1 MSLDVAHKQPTSGWR
16 STAGRLRRQLGTG
29 AVLATTVLAVA
40 ACGSSSSSTSGGA
53 GGGGNGTTSAALG
66 TRLYGTLPPAGTPKP
81 GGTVTQGQL
90 NGQTPTYI
98 FPIAPGAQTSTGTIS
113 FLTELFMP
121 LYAGPSGAE
130 PKVNPGLSAAN
141 APQFTNGD
149 TTVTIPI
156 KPGLKWSNGQPIVAN
171 DVVFWFDLVKAAIK
185 ESPANWGQYSPGLM
199 PDNVKS
205 ISTSGKY
212 DAVMHLTGP
221 FNPGFF
227 LNNNLQDTNNVYPL
241 PSTAWNIASSG
252 GPHLD
257 YTNPANA
264 KKIYDYLNKAGASVS
279 TFGSNPLWKVTDGP
293 FKLSSF
299 SATNS
304 SYNLAPNP
312 TYGGSPKAQA
322 NISVQTYTGYTS
334 ELNAMRGGSLDVGVG
349 IDPSQLAEAPGLKSQ
364 GIDIFGGPGWGWFG
378 GQINFKNTTNHFDKV
393 IAQLYVRQ
401 AINHLIDQPAII
413 KGVYKGAAVPA
424 YGPTPSAPTSPY
436 APASATTPTYPFS
449 PSTAVSLL
457 KSHGWKVVPN
467 GTTTCVKPGTSAT
480 ECGAGIP
487 AGTPISFVWASQPQA
502 VQTTGALESEVIA
515 SEAKQAAGIN
525 IQLQTKTF
533 NFLVSN
539 YNDANPGAAKYTN
552 DWGVNNFGG
561 LFTDFYPT
569 GEGTWNPGAGFNTG
583 SYNDP
588 KANQLMNASVHS
600 GDINAVKTEAT
611 YIAQQLPVFFMP
623 DGDYLLAVN
632 TKHVGSQPDGWTS
645 MTQQQ
650 WYPQYWYQTK

>member
-1 MSLDVAHKQPTSGWR
+1 MSLDVAHKQSTSGWR
-16 STAGRLRRQLGTG
+16 SGAGRLRRQLGTG

-40 ACGSSSSSTSGGA
+40 ACGSSSSSSSGGA
-53 GGGGNGTTSAALG
+53 GGGGNGTVNTSLG

-90 NGQTPTYI
+90 TGQTPTYI

-141 APQFTNGD
+141 TPQFSNGD

-171 DVVFWFDLVKAAIK
+171 DVVFWFDLLKAAIK

-212 DAVMHLTGP
+212 NVVMHLTGP

-279 TFGSNPLWKVTDGP
+279 TFGSNSLWKVNDGP

-334 ELNAMRGGSLDVGVG
+334 EVNAMRGGSLDVGVG

-393 IAQLYVRQ
+393 IGQLYVRQ

-467 GTTTCVKPGTSAT
+467 GTTTCAKPGTSAT

-539 YNDANPGAAKYTN
+539 YNNANPAAAKYTN

-569 GEGTWNPGAGFNTG
+569 GEGVWNPGAGFNTG
-583 SYNDP
+583 SYNDA

-600 GDINAVKTEAT
+600 GNSNAVKTEAT

-623 DGDYLLAVN
+623 DYDYLLAVN
-632 TKHVGSQPDGWTS
+632 TKHVGSQPDGWTA